1 MEQVIGTIQ
10 NNKNLER
17 INIMKKNTII
27 IAICLLSLMACSFAE
42 GKNGTIIKNLRT
54 QHKITQQ
61 KENAEFKASLAGK
74 TKEERTA
81 LKAAHRATQQAEN
94 QEFKAQMEAKKAE
107 MKAAKT
113 QQETEQNTNQ
123 ETEQNTNSDSSSET
137 VSQ

>member
-1 MEQVIGTIQ
+1 MEQVIETIQ

-42 GKNGTIIKNLRT
+42 GKNGTVIKNLRA
-54 QHKITQQ
+54 QHKLTQQ

-94 QEFKAQMEAKKAE
+94 QEFRAQMEAKKAE
-107 MKAAKT
+107 IKATKT
-113 QQETEQNTNQ
+113 EQ